1 MRYDIN
7 TEAGKTSD
15 LSSGEIDKFEYLT
28 GEEVLPSN
36 QRQIIEQA
44 TFLYSLLWKTF
55 WKTDRKTDCYY
66 KVSEIF

>member
-7 TEAGKTSD
+7 TEAGKTSE
-15 LSSGEIDKFEYLT
+15 LSSGEINKFESLT

-44 TFLYSLLWKTF
+44 KFSYSLL
-55 WKTDRKTDCYY
+55 
-66 KVSEIF
+66 

>member
-7 TEAGKTSD
+7 TEAGKISES
-15 LSSGEIDKFEYLT
+15 SSGEIDKFEYLT

-44 TFLYSLLWKTF
+44 KFLYSLLWKLF
-55 WKTDRKTDCYY
+55 WKTNRKTDCCY
-66 KVSEIF
+66 KLSETF

>member
-7 TEAGKTSD
+7 TEAGKVSE
-15 LSSGEIDKFEYLT
+15 LPSGEIDKFEYLT

-44 TFLYSLLWKTF
+44 KFLYSLLWKTF
-55 WKTDRKTDCYY
+55 WKANRKTDCCY
-66 KVSEIF
+66 KVSETF